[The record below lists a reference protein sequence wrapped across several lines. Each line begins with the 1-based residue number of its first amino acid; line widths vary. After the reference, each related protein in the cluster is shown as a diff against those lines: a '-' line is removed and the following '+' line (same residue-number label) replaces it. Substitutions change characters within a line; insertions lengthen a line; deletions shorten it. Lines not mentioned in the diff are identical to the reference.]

1 MKIKEF
7 LVKIKENILEE
18 IFPSD
23 VSCYN
28 CNDEIVENN
37 KYHLCANCLNKIEK
51 IKNPCIKCGEELNSF
66 TKYCNNC
73 KETKRYF
80 NKVVSVAVYNGV
92 AKDLVYKFKF
102 GKEEYVADTIFP
114 FMLDLFN
121 ETKFKDIDLILC
133 VPLSKERL
141 KTRGFNQSQILAEKL
156 SKETGIL
163 FDNNVIVRKINTHT
177 QTNLNKFERRK
188 NLDNVFEVVNNV
200 DIKDK
205 NILIIDDVIT
215 TGSTL
220 NEMAKLLKKNK
231 AKKVYGITFCHS

>member
-1 MKIKEF
+1 MKTKEF
-7 LVKIKENILEE
+7 FIKLKDNILEE

-80 NKVVSVAVYNGV
+80 NKVVSVSKYNGV
-92 AKDLVYKFKF
+92 AKDLVYKFKY

-121 ETKFKDIDLILC
+121 ETKFKDIDLIIC
-133 VPLSKERL
+133 VPLSEERL
-141 KTRGFNQSQILAEKL
+141 KFRGFNQAQILAQL
-156 SKETGIL
+156 LAKETGIL
-163 FDNNVIVRKINTHT
+163 YSNEIIIRAVNTST
-177 QTNLNKFERRK
+177 QTNLNKIERRK
-188 NLDNVFEVVNNV
+188 NLNNVFEIVSGV
-200 DIKDK
+200 DITNK
-205 NILIIDDVIT
+205 NILIVDDVIT
-215 TGSTL
+215 TGSTM
-220 NEMAKLLKKNK
+220 NEIAKLLKKNK